1 MARARV
7 PVQALL
13 FRAVLCA
20 VLCAA
25 ALALAAPARAGSFS
39 LVKDRLTM
47 PDGVELAVTY
57 FMPSSASESN
67 RRPVLLEMNPY
78 RKDDMMFVW
87 DYPIGAYFARHG
99 FVVARVDVRGT
110 GASGGVLPPAEYS
123 EAELADG
130 VAVIDLLSKKP
141 FSNGKVGMYGLSWSA
156 FNALMIAARKPP
168 ALRAILAAHVSDDLY
183 YQDVH
188 FIDGAFHMDV
198 WEHMIDTFNALP
210 APDQYAITPEFLAN
224 RFDREPWHFL
234 WKEKQGDG
242 PYWRKESLRFRQP
255 VDIPIYVIGGLLDGY
270 RDTVARLMD
279 TKNPNVK
286 ADLGPWT
293 HDWPTTGNPGPNY
306 EWRDKAVRWFGHWL
320 AGEKT
325 GIMEEPRFMVFV
337 RDGYPA
343 ADAKAALPG
352 EWRCGAWP
360 LTGMQTRRL
369 HPGQEHDLAVA
380 AAAPAPREYSLEYW
394 PGTGLGVHTW
404 WGELSDNMADD
415 DASSLVF
422 DSEPLEAPVEIIG
435 FPRVRLRTAA
445 DAPLYHYS
453 VRLEDVFPDGSVSLV
468 SGALINPADRDSR
481 LERKPM
487 VPGEPVTLSA
497 EIHYTTWRFKPG
509 HRIRLAVSNAQFPMA
524 WPTPHKGSTTLF
536 TGPDTWLELPV
547 VAKSGL
553 TARCTLPRPEA
564 EEEGPAVRERDFKDF
579 KTTTGYDQATGVA
592 TYSTGDEETVKLG
605 DVSIRRHET
614 NVFQVQDYEPAKA
627 TYKAASDYSV
637 DLPGR
642 SIHLDNR
649 CEMRSDETDF
659 NLTVTRR
666 LTEDGTVVREK
677 RWDRKIPRN
686 LQ

>member
-1 MARARV
+1 MVRTRV
-7 PVQALL
+7 PAQALL
-13 FRAVLCA
+13 FRATLCA
-20 VLCAA
+20 VFFLAFC
-25 ALALAAPARAGSFS
+25 ALAAPARAGSFS

-57 FMPSSASESN
+57 FMPSAASESN

-87 DYPIGAYFARHG
+87 DYPIGAYFARNG

-110 GASGGVLPPAEYS
+110 GASGGVLPPGEYS
-123 EAELADG
+123 EAELTDG
-130 VAVIDLLSKKP
+130 VAVIDILSKKP

-168 ALRAILAAHVSDDLY
+168 ALKAILAAHVSDDLY

-210 APDQYAITPEFLAN
+210 GPDKYAITPEFFAN

-242 PYWRKESLRFRQP
+242 PFWRKESLRFKPP
-255 VDIPIYVIGGLLDGY
+255 VDIPIYVISGLLDGY
-270 RDTVARLMD
+270 RDTGARLLD

-293 HDWPTTGNPGPNY
+293 HDWPSTGVPGPNY
-306 EWRDKAVRWFGHWL
+306 EWRKKAVRWFGHWL

-325 GIMEEPRFMVFV
+325 GIMEEPRVMIYL

-343 ADAKAALPG
+343 SEAKSALPG

-360 LTGMQTRRL
+360 LMGMETRRL
-369 HPGQEHDLAVA
+369 HPGQDHDLA
-380 AAAPAPREYSLEYW
+380 AAAPQAREYPLEYS
-394 PGTGLGVHTW
+394 PGAGMGIHTW

-415 DASSLVF
+415 DAYSLVF
-422 DSEPLEAPVEIIG
+422 DSEPLDKPVEIIG
-435 FPRVRLRTAA
+435 FPKVRLRTAA

-453 VRLEDVFPDGSVSLV
+453 VRLEDVFPDGTVSLV
-468 SGALINPADRDSR
+468 SGALINPADRESR
-481 LERKPM
+481 LARKPM

-509 HRIRLAVSNAQFPMA
+509 HRIRLSVGNAQFPMA
-524 WPTPHKGSTTLF
+524 WPTPHKGSTTLY

-547 VAKSGL
+547 VAKNGL
-553 TARCTLPRPEA
+553 TARCDLPTPEPD
-564 EEEGPAVRERDFKDF
+564 EEGPAVREREFKDF
-579 KTTTGYDQATGVA
+579 KTTTGYDQATGVS
-592 TYSTGDEETVKLG
+592 TYHTGDEETVKLG
-605 DVSIRRHET
+605 DVSIRRLEN
-614 NVFQVQDYEPAKA
+614 NVFKVQDNEPAKA
-627 TYKAASDYSV
+627 SYQAVADYSV

-649 CEMRSDETDF
+649 CEMRSDETHF

-666 LTEDGTVVREK
+666 LTEDGKVVREK
-677 RWDRKIPRN
+677 RWDKRIPRN